1 MLSVIKRRAHDPRAS
16 CVGVLF
22 ILVIVVS
29 TGCDSVGRT
38 EIRRIPSP
46 DSRVDA
52 VLLEGSGGATT
63 GFFYEIHLVLK
74 GGAAPAS
81 KEDPVIRIAFAGAD
95 DLTIEWSRPKLLAI
109 KYKQGWIQ
117 RFTNRWSWND
127 GKGASY
133 VVELQLVPPAGKEFA
148 LPETLRF

>member
-1 MLSVIKRRAHDPRAS
+1 MLSAIKRRVHDSRSS

-22 ILVIVVS
+22 VLMIAVS
-29 TGCDSVGRT
+29 TGCDPVGRT

-74 GGAAPAS
+74 GAAPAS

-95 DLTIEWSRPKLLAI
+95 DLTIEWRRPKL
-109 KYKQGWIQ
+109 
-117 RFTNRWSWND
+117 
-127 GKGASY
+127 
-133 VVELQLVPPAGKEFA
+133 
-148 LPETLRF
+148 